1 MKKTKREIIGIVL
14 LSLAVMALTSGLL
27 TAQQRRGPCC
37 MMRDDHR
44 DDMVTIHSLFAD
56 REKIERTVVKITNG
70 VETITESGDP
80 KVAARIVKH
89 AYEMKERLEKNEPIH
104 MWDPLF
110 AELFA
115 NATKIRMEITKTAR
129 GVKVLEQSDDMATVK
144 LIQAHA
150 DVVSRFLEK
159 GMSEMHE
166 RHEIP

>member
-1 MKKTKREIIGIVL
+1 MHHGEQRGCMKKTQREIIGIVL
-14 LSLAVMALTSGLL
+14 LSLAVMALPSPLL
-27 TAQQRRGPCC
+27 TSQQRRGR
-37 MMRDDHR
+37 MMMDDHR

-89 AYEMKERLEKNEPIH
+89 VYEMKERLEKNEPIH

-110 AELFA
+110 AELFE

-129 GVKVLEQSDDMATVK
+129 GVKVLE
-144 LIQAHA
+144 
-150 DVVSRFLEK
+150 
-159 GMSEMHE
+159 
-166 RHEIP
+166 

>member
-1 MKKTKREIIGIVL
+1 MKKTQREIIGIVL
-14 LSLAVMALTSGLL
+14 LSLAVMALTSALL
-27 TAQQRRGPCC
+27 TSQQRRGR
-37 MMRDDHR
+37 MMMDDHR

-70 VETITESGDP
+70 VETITESSDP

-150 DVVSRFLEK
+150 DVVTRFLEK